1 MSFVLGVTGGI
12 ASGKS
17 TVVNVFRQC
26 GFPIVDGDVIA
37 RKIVAKEQP
46 AFARLEA
53 VFGQKIVAADGSLDR
68 QKLGAIVFADAQ
80 KRKLLNQTLAPFLR
94 SEILQAIEVA
104 KKQAPL
110 VVVDIPLLY
119 EGHYEKEMDQVAVV
133 YVSHKQQLERLMERN
148 QLTKSQAQQRIDSQW
163 PLTKK
168 KELADL
174 VFDNQGTVEQ
184 TKQQVYSWLSTNHFC
199 K

>member
-133 YVSHKQQLERLMERN
+133 YVSHKKQLERLMERN

>member
-174 VFDNQGTVEQ
+174 VFDNQGTVGQ